1 AGCIRTGEP
10 VEGTERGG
18 TAMQID
24 DLILVSVDD
33 HVVEPADL
41 FERHLPERWRDR
53 SPRVVR
59 APNGADVWM
68 WGEQH
73 GANFGLN
80 AVAGR
85 PPEEYGMN
93 PISFAQ
99 IPHTSSPP
107 HTPARA

>member
-1 AGCIRTGEP
+1 
-10 VEGTERGG
+10 
-18 TAMQID
+18 MQID

-33 HVVEPADL
+33 HVVEPAGL
-41 FERHLPERWRDR
+41 FDRHLPERWREHA
-53 SPRVVR
+53 PRVVR

-68 WGEQH
+68 WGDQR

-93 PISFAQ
+93 PMSFESRLT
-99 IPHTSSPP
+99 IITTERGSLILTS
-107 HTPARA
+107 